1 MPDLH
6 LDCSLYGPYKNGA
19 LLRRCVYLNTGSSYS
34 IAAEDGVEVSVLES
48 SFGYDDDLL
57 TLEDHNKRTLQ
68 NANDA
73 PANQMLNFT
82 FEAQV
87 STTSHLLNSRFF
99 CNL

>member
-48 SFGYDDDLL
+48 SFGNDDDLL

-73 PANQMLNFT
+73 PGNQMLNFT

-87 STTSHLLNSRFF
+87 STRSQLLNSRFF